1 MGPAKQLAEK
11 IQELL
16 NAIGIIGIPPME
28 ELMNKL
34 ERKNETGDAS
44 MKLQIAV
51 VKKFL
56 EKQAEEKQ
64 RADEK
69 KRQEAE
75 PKQQPAQLQ
84 PTNTSWGWLGNALSS
99 IKTALTTPLS
109 RNPRTAKKDDSSSD
123 SSSTSSNPPAQN
135 DPASEAPEAS
145 ASEENTT
152 NAPEDN
158 TPDSAPDTGRDPDS
172 PPDCPFTSR
181 RRLINHAP
189 MKV

>member
-34 ERKNETGDAS
+34 ERKNETGDAN

-51 VKKFL
+51 VKKFA
-56 EKQAEEKQ
+56 EIQAEEKQ

-75 PKQQPAQLQ
+75 AQQQPAQSQ
-84 PTNTSWGWLGNALSS
+84 PTGTSWGWLGSALSS

-109 RNPRTAKKDDSSSD
+109 RKSRTVKKDDSSSD
-123 SSSTSSNPPAQN
+123 SSSST
-135 DPASEAPEAS
+135 
-145 ASEENTT
+145 
-152 NAPEDN
+152 EDN
-158 TPDSAPDTGRDPDS
+158 TPGPSSGPEEGPTGTADSASES
-172 PPDCPFTSR
+172 PTT
-181 RRLINHAP
+181 AA
-189 MKV
+189 K